1 MPIAATLTP
10 REVAELSGAPKR
22 VIEKAIEERVLR
34 VRSRAIRGTMRHARR
49 MLPTHAVAYA
59 AIIMKLDLKLTAAYK
74 KRLLVRLGRLRPTD
88 VRKARVELAP
98 AVEIDIGR
106 LVGDLMDHAEKYRA
120 ARDALIV
127 IDKAIKGGTA
137 VIRGTRMS
145 VYSVLGRVEHGETI
159 DGVLAD
165 NPDLSREAVEAA
177 IAPIRSW
184 DAGVGARGPMPRE
197 AVHRRVSISTT
208 GNAAQRDRPLR
219 CGPSVARWSA
229 R

>member
-34 VRSRAIRGTMRHARR
+34 VRFRAAQTTTRHTRR

-59 AIIMKLDLKLTAAYK
+59 AIIMKLDLKLTAAHK
-74 KRLLVRLGRLRPTD
+74 KRLLVRLAHLRPSE

-106 LVGDLMDHAEKYRA
+106 LVGDLMDRAEKYRT

-127 IDKAIKGGTA
+127 IDKEIKGGTA
-137 VIRGTRMS
+137 VIRGTRMT

-159 DGVLAD
+159 DDILAD
-165 NPDLSREAVEAA
+165 NPDLPRGAVEAA
-177 IAPIRSW
+177 IIY
-184 DAGVGARGPMPRE
+184 ARTHPLMGRPGGRPW
-197 AVHRRVSISTT
+197 A
-208 GNAAQRDRPLR
+208 NAA
-219 CGPSVARWSA
+219 
-229 R
+229 

>member
-22 VIEKAIEERVLR
+22 IIEKAIEERVLR
-34 VRSRAIRGTMRHARR
+34 VRFRAPARGTMRHARR

-59 AIIMKLDLKLTAAYK
+59 AIITKLDLKLTAAHK
-74 KRLLVRLGRLRPTD
+74 KRLLARLAHLRPTD

-106 LVGDLMDHAEKYRA
+106 LVGDLMDRAERYRT

-127 IDKAIKGGTA
+127 IDKEIKGGTA
-137 VIRGTRMS
+137 VIRGTRMT
-145 VYSVLGRVEHGETI
+145 VYSMLGRVEHGETI
-159 DGVLAD
+159 DDILAD

-177 IAPIRSW
+177 IIY
-184 DAGVGARGPMPRE
+184 ARTHPLMGRPGGRPW
-197 AVHRRVSISTT
+197 
-208 GNAAQRDRPLR
+208 AA
-219 CGPSVARWSA
+219 AA
-229 R
+229 